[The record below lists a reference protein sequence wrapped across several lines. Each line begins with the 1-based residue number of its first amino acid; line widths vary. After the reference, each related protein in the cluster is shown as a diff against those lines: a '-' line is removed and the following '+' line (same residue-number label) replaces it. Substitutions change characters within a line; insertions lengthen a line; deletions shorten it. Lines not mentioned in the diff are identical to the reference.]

1 MEKYWVLATVT
12 ACFAGLLL
20 SRKPPELI
28 FAGGLLLLLLTQSV
42 DVTTALAGFSNPGL
56 ITIACLYIVAAG
68 IRETQ
73 ALKPLMNWV
82 SSGKVSDRISLFKFT
97 FPTSILSSLLNN
109 TPIVAALIPEVNR
122 WSKKLGKQPSQFLL
136 PISYAAIL
144 GGTCTLIG
152 TSTNLLVFGFVQQSS
167 FAGELGF
174 FDISLIGIPVT
185 LAGLIYILIASKWLL
200 PKRESSQSTLSNTRE
215 YCVEMIV
222 QEQAAIV
229 GQTIEQAGLR
239 HLHGLY
245 LIEVVRGNL
254 VLAAVG
260 PNTILEAGDRLVFSG
275 LVNSI
280 SELLDID
287 GLILAEEQVFKLS
300 SEESSEAEL
309 SASRRFGQARLVEAV
324 IGNNNPFIGK
334 TIKQVKFR
342 KHYNA
347 AVIAVVRSGVRVA
360 QKTGDIVIRP
370 GDTLLMLARRSFTEQ
385 HRFSRDFLLVNGL
398 EELSLD
404 NNRKAPWCWLAI
416 GSMVVLASFN
426 VLPVVIAAMIAAAI
440 VILSRCVTFERA
452 KQSLDLQVLLTIG
465 LAFGIGGALTDSG
478 AATLLANSVLSIF
491 GENPFALLV
500 AVYLI
505 TLLLTEMVTNNAAAV
520 ISFSLVAG
528 IVDSLGYNL
537 IPYAI
542 VIMVAASASFL
553 SPMGYQTNLMV
564 YSAGGYRFADYL
576 KFGFPLSVVVAAI
589 TLSLVPAFWSLTLQ

>member
-1 MEKYWVLATVT
+1 MEKFWVLGTVA
-12 ACFAGLLL
+12 ACFAALLF
-20 SRKPPELI
+20 SRKPPDLI

-42 DVTTALAGFSNPGL
+42 SVETALSGFANPGL
-56 ITIACLYIVAAG
+56 ITIACLYIVAAA

-82 SSGKVSDRISLFKFT
+82 SSGKPSDRVSLFKFT
-97 FPTSILSSLLNN
+97 FPTSLLSSLLNN

-167 FAGELGF
+167 FADQLGF
-174 FDISLIGIPVT
+174 FDISLIGVPVT
-185 LAGLIYILIASKWLL
+185 LAGLLYILIASRWLL
-200 PKRESSQSTLSNTRE
+200 PKRASSESTLRNTRE

-222 QEQAAIV
+222 EDTASIV
-229 GQTIEQAGLR
+229 GKSIEQAGLR

-287 GLILAEEQVFKLS
+287 GLTLAEEQVFKLS
-300 SEESSEAEL
+300 SDETSDSESQA
-309 SASRRFGQARLVEAV
+309 ARRFGQARLVEAV

-347 AVIAVVRSGVRVA
+347 AVIAVVRNGSRVM
-360 QKTGDIVIRP
+360 QKTGDIMIRP

-385 HRFSRDFLLVNGL
+385 HRYSRDFLLVNGL

-404 NNRKAPWCWLAI
+404 SNSKAPWCWLAI
-416 GSMVVLASFN
+416 GSMVGLASFN
-426 VLPVVIAAMIAAAI
+426 IVPVVIAAMVASAI
-440 VILSRCVTFERA
+440 VLLSRCVTFDRA

-478 AATLLANSVLSIF
+478 AANMLATSVLSVF
-491 GENPFALLV
+491 GQNPLALLV

-505 TLLLTEMVTNNAAAV
+505 TVLLTEMVTNNAAAV

-528 IVDSLGYNL
+528 IVESLGYNL
-537 IPYAI
+537 IPYAV
-542 VIMVAASASFL
+542 VIMVAASASFI

-564 YSAGGYRFADYL
+564 YSAGGYRFSDYL
-576 KFGFPLSVVVAAI
+576 RFGLP
-589 TLSLVPAFWSLTLQ
+589 LSLVVGVLTLVLVPIFWTLTL